1 MAGRNL
7 RFDAAQA
14 ALVRHLHGS
23 LNDPDE
29 ASGRASD
36 ADASTESVN
45 QPINSSVRQPIN
57 SVEPDELVRTN
68 SNWPFALQQTVQRE
82 LMSDPAITASSLV
95 ISPTEDGICLEG
107 ILETSGEI
115 PDVERLI
122 RNVAE
127 VNQILNRLV
136 VRQVHRKARTD
147 TD

>member
-1 MAGRNL
+1 MAVRKL
-7 RFDAAQA
+7 RFDAAQT
-14 ALVRHLHGS
+14 ALVPHLHGS

-29 ASGRASD
+29 ASARAPD
-36 ADASTESVN
+36 AAASTGATEFVN
-45 QPINSSVRQPIN
+45 QPTN

-68 SNWPFALQQTVQRE
+68 CNWPFALQQTVQRE